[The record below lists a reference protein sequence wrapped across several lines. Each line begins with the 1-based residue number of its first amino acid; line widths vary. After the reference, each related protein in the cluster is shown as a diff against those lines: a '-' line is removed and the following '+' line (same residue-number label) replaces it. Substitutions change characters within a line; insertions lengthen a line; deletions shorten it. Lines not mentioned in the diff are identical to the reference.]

1 MKLYA
6 RSARCSQCW
15 RSSSRRPRLPPTI
28 HVVGHG
34 RVFVTPDVAT
44 VTVTVNRSANLSRTA
59 RTRVNRVIG
68 RIVGGLVRIGVD
80 RPSIQT
86 STITLN
92 SSTTGRGHQRH
103 RTFDAEV
110 DLTVTIRR
118 ISLLSPL
125 FDVAS
130 RAGADSYSG
139 PNFDF
144 SDPSAGLVQASDA
157 ALADARRRADAA
169 AAQLGM
175 RVVGVQSVDLDPSSS
190 PRSPRPVRRAVAAPQ
205 PRASCL
211 RRRFPGA
218 RKWTPT
224 LTSCTCS
231 APEAPTCARGAA
243 RGMEWS
249 MQRAPVVPVALD
261 HAGPNRTGAG
271 RAG

>member
-1 MKLYA
+1 ML
-6 RSARCSQCW
+6 
-15 RSSSRRPRLPPTI
+15 
-28 HVVGHG
+28 
-34 RVFVTPDVAT
+34 
-44 VTVTVNRSANLSRTA
+44 
-59 RTRVNRVIG
+59 VIDDPQSG
-68 RIVGGLVRIGVD
+68 DPLN
-80 RPSIQT
+80 P
-86 STITLN
+86 TITLN

-125 FDVAS
+125 FDAAS

-190 PRSPRPVRRAVAAPQ
+190 SPQSSAGAPGSGSA
-205 PRASCL
+205 PA
-211 RRRFPGA
+211 A
-218 RKWTPT
+218 RKLTTPT
-224 LTSCTCS
+224 LPGRQEVD
-231 APEAPTCARGAA
+231 ADVD
-243 RGMEWS
+243 
-249 MQRAPVVPVALD
+249 VVYLL
-261 HAGPNRTGAG
+261 GT
-271 RAG
+271 

>member
-6 RSARCSQCW
+6 QVGSVLAMLALV
-15 RSSSRRPRLPPTI
+15 LPPTAVAAYII

-80 RPSIQT
+80 RPRIQT

-130 RAGADSYSG
+130 GPVPTATPARTSTSATPPQVSCRPATRPWRTLAGV
-139 PNFDF
+139 PM
-144 SDPSAGLVQASDA
+144 
-157 ALADARRRADAA
+157 RRR
-169 AAQLGM
+169 
-175 RVVGVQSVDLDPSSS
+175 PSSACGWWGCS
-190 PRSPRPVRRAVAAPQ
+190 RSTSIHRARPRSPRPVRRAVAAPQ
-205 PRASCL
+205 PRAS
-211 RRRFPGA
+211 
-218 RKWTPT
+218 
-224 LTSCTCS
+224 
-231 APEAPTCARGAA
+231 
-243 RGMEWS
+243 
-249 MQRAPVVPVALD
+249 
-261 HAGPNRTGAG
+261 
-271 RAG
+271 